1 MIYCGKL
8 LHIVRRLGIEIIECD
23 VLPANIDTLCLFND
37 RCLIFVS
44 PDAPLSKIEDAIKA
58 MEKMADKLCETSDSW
73 RPESS
78 R

>member
-1 MIYCGKL
+1 MVYYGKL
-8 LHIVRRLGIEIIECD
+8 LHIVRSLGIEIIECD
-23 VLPANIDTLCLFND
+23 VLPANVDTLCLFTD

-44 PDAPLSKIEDAIKA
+44 PDAPLSKIEDDITAIA
-58 MEKMADKLCETSDSW
+58 KMADKPRETSDSW

>member
-23 VLPANIDTLCLFND
+23 VLPVNTDTLCVFTD

-58 MEKMADKLCETSDSW
+58 MEKMADKPCETSDSW